1 MSVSNPA
8 KNQSALPK
16 DYLED
21 GTLYK
26 GGTGMWT
33 WLAHRMS
40 GVAIVYFLTLHIV
53 EAIQLFGGPANY
65 SEATAVYKQPWF
77 RPFEWLL
84 VMAVIYHALNGLRV
98 MLFDTWPSTT
108 KYHKQIF
115 WIGLGIFVLATPMV
129 GYAMLKSVFGLSLQ
143 EIFASMNGLGYALA
157 IVLPVA
163 LPVLYVAWRG
173 SGLSNGPLIVS
184 QSNSRPAPQK
194 NTFERLAWQFMRIS
208 GVILIVLV
216 FWHLIIMHFIN
227 DISNITGQFVFD
239 RFRSNP
245 LWIAVDLS
253 MLFLA
258 WLHGLNGVRIV
269 ITDYMRR
276 SYVRRVV
283 LMALLAFGLVWLVA
297 GAIVLFTLPNGLA

>member
-8 KNQSALPK
+8 TSQSSLPK

-26 GGTGMWT
+26 GGNGMLT

-40 GVAIVYFLTLHIV
+40 GVAVVYFLTLHIV
-53 EAIQLFGGPANY
+53 EAIQLFGGSASY
-65 SEATAVYKQPWF
+65 TEATAVYKQPWF

-84 VMAVIYHALNGLRV
+84 VMAVIFHALNGLRV
-98 MLFDTWPSTT
+98 MLYDTWPGTT

-115 WIGLGIFVLATPMV
+115 WIGIGLFVIATPMV
-129 GYAMLKSVFGLSLQ
+129 GYAMMKSVIGMPLN

-184 QSNSRPAPQK
+184 QSSSRPSPAK

-208 GVILIVLV
+208 GVLLVVLV
-216 FWHLIIMHFIN
+216 FWHLLIMHFIN
-227 DISNITGQFVFD
+227 DISAINGDFVFT
-239 RFRSNP
+239 RFKENP
-245 LWIAVDLS
+245 MWVAVDLS
-253 MLFLA
+253 MLILA
-258 WLHGLNGVRIV
+258 WLHGLNGARIV

-276 SYVRRVV
+276 TYIRRIV
-283 LMALLAFGLVWLVA
+283 LMALFAFGLAWLVA
-297 GAIVLFTLPNGLA
+297 GAVVLFTLPGAM

>member
-8 KNQSALPK
+8 TGQASLPK

-26 GGTGMWT
+26 GGTGMLA

-53 EAIQLFGGPANY
+53 EAVQLFGGPGNY

-77 RPFEWLL
+77 RPFEWML
-84 VMAVIYHALNGLRV
+84 VMAVIFHALNGLRV
-98 MLFDTWPSTT
+98 MLYDTWPGTT
-108 KYHKQIF
+108 KHHKKIF
-115 WIGLGIFVLATPMV
+115 WIGVGIFVLATPMV
-129 GYAMLKSVFGLSLQ
+129 GYAMMKSVIGMPLDQ
-143 EIFASMNGLGYALA
+143 IFASMNGIGYALA

-173 SGLSNGPLIVS
+173 SGLSNGPMIVS
-184 QSNSRPAPQK
+184 KSNSRPAPVK
-194 NTFERLAWQFMRIS
+194 NSFERFMWQFMRIS
-208 GVILIVLV
+208 GVLLVVLV
-216 FWHLIIMHFIN
+216 FWHLIIMHFVN
-227 DISNITGQFVFD
+227 DITDITGEFVFT
-239 RFRSNP
+239 RFRDNP
-245 LWIAVDLS
+245 IWIAVDLS

-269 ITDYMRR
+269 IVDYMRR
-276 SYVRRVV
+276 SYVRRIV
-283 LMALLAFGLVWLVA
+283 LLALFAFGLVWLVA
-297 GAIVLFTLPNGLA
+297 GTIVLFTLPRGLA